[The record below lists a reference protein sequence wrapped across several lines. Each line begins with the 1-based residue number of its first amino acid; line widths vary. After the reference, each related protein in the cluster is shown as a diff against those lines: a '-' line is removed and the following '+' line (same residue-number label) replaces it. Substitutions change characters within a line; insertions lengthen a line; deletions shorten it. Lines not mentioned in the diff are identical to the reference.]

1 MKKRKTKKR
10 KNKTLFYKIIS
21 FILVVLTVFVF
32 GLIIYFNIIPI
43 KYLIPIVVVFSLVV
57 YLITTLL
64 NKKTK
69 SFIKGFVAFIAVIIL
84 FIESLG
90 VFYAFGTLDFLNKI
104 VDEGYRIETYNIYVL
119 KESKYEKLKDIN
131 NQKIAFYKQ
140 ETDIYEE
147 AISKLQKKIDYESII
162 SEGIPNG
169 VNKVLEKETEGLFIS
184 ESLMDIYKEDHLGE
198 YEQLRILYSIEVLTK
213 SEKKLSKVD
222 ITKEP
227 FVIYLSGVDA
237 GGNIQKS
244 ARSDVNIL
252 AVVNPKS
259 GKILL
264 VNTPR
269 DYYVTLATK
278 NAKDKLTHAGIYG
291 IEESALTLGNLYN
304 IDINYYARVNFT
316 SFVDIINSLNGITV
330 DSKYAFS
337 TDGYTFKKGENK
349 LTGAS
354 ALAFSRERNKVP
366 GGDRGRGENQQ
377 AVLIGLINKLS
388 DPKILIQ
395 YSSLLNSF
403 EKGIITN
410 LEKKDITKFINMMIN
425 KNIKWGTESISVSG
439 SDSHNTTYSTGS
451 YTAYVMEPYSDD
463 ISEAKIRIN
472 ETMAN

>member
-1 MKKRKTKKR
+1 MLLYCC
-10 KNKTLFYKIIS
+10 NNSFYRIIR
-21 FILVVLTVFVF
+21 
-32 GLIIYFNIIPI
+32 
-43 KYLIPIVVVFSLVV
+43 SL
-57 YLITTLL
+57 LCFWNTW
-64 NKKTK
+64 
-69 SFIKGFVAFIAVIIL
+69 
-84 FIESLG
+84 
-90 VFYAFGTLDFLNKI
+90 FLNKI

-140 ETDIYEE
+140 ETDIYKE

-269 DYYVTLATK
+269 DYYVMLATK
-278 NAKDKLTHAGIYG
+278 NAKDKLTHAGIY
-291 IEESALTLGNLYN
+291 E
-304 IDINYYARVNFT
+304 
-316 SFVDIINSLNGITV
+316 
-330 DSKYAFS
+330 
-337 TDGYTFKKGENK
+337 
-349 LTGAS
+349 
-354 ALAFSRERNKVP
+354 
-366 GGDRGRGENQQ
+366 
-377 AVLIGLINKLS
+377 
-388 DPKILIQ
+388 
-395 YSSLLNSF
+395 
-403 EKGIITN
+403 
-410 LEKKDITKFINMMIN
+410 
-425 KNIKWGTESISVSG
+425 
-439 SDSHNTTYSTGS
+439 
-451 YTAYVMEPYSDD
+451 
-463 ISEAKIRIN
+463 
-472 ETMAN
+472 